1 MKYANMIGYSDVH
14 PCEVVRKVS
23 DKTLEIRYMN
33 AERDKSVELEFA
45 PGGFS
50 AHCVNNADQKWII
63 TSNEENPVVRIR
75 LSKNRGWQ
83 DKYGQR
89 YKLAEAPRR
98 HYDFNF

>member
-23 DKTLEIRYMN
+23 DKTLEIRWMDS
-33 AERDKSVELEFA
+33 ERDKSVELEFI
-45 PGGFS
+45 PGGFT
-50 AHCVNNADQKWII
+50 AHCVNNEDQKWIY
-63 TSNEENPVVRIR
+63 TSNEENPIIRIR

-89 YKLAEAPRR
+89 YQLADAPHRF
-98 HYDFNF
+98 HDYNF